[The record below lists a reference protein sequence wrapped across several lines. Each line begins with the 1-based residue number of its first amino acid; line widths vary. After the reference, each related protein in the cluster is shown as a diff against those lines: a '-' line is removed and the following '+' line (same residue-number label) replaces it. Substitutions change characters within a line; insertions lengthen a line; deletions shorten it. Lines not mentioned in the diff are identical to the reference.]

1 MGVSQPG
8 PGLAELWRIPLHHS
22 PPLPQAS
29 RDIGLEG
36 PFFPIFPVFEG
47 QFLRVLLQVEVV
59 GLSGRVAASWATSL
73 DFLSRVCG
81 RATLLLTPW
90 RSGFSGRG

>member
-8 PGLAELWRIPLHHS
+8 PGLAGLWRIPLRHS

-59 GLSGRVAASWATSL
+59 GLSGSRV
-73 DFLSRVCG
+73 LSRVCG
-81 RATLLLTPW
+81 RTTLLLTPW
-90 RSGFSGRG
+90 RSGFSGRVAGRG